1 MVQSNIVTNKLFFIN
16 FSLGHVSWWRPFF
29 YHFTPALFKKN
40 QIVEN
45 HVMTIPKCINSED
58 IVNISQAKHVF
69 DSGR

>member
-1 MVQSNIVTNKLFFIN
+1 MFH
-16 FSLGHVSWWRPFF
+16 GGDHFF

>member
-1 MVQSNIVTNKLFFIN
+1 MFHGGDHFFII
-16 FSLGHVSWWRPFF
+16 SPQL
-29 YHFTPALFKKN
+29 YLKKN